1 MDMSILLNIATL
13 IVAIICGWFLKSYFP
28 KYMEEK
34 GKNLATKEDIGEI
47 TTIIESVKT
56 QLTRDTEVLK
66 ADLSLKNQNLFS
78 IKTEERKALID
89 FHTKYSAWLSAISNS
104 NLTGYDL
111 SNYSEMNNIG
121 KYINERKMNYEL
133 AEGLITLF
141 MHDADFM
148 ILKKKI
154 VVGAIEME
162 HINSKYCIELK
173 GLFADANF
181 KINSTPIENQGEI
194 YKEMYDKNLK
204 ILSNFHKDHLEK
216 YAILQP
222 EWADMTKL
230 IKQRVEKAIV

>member
-1 MDMSILLNIATL
+1 MDMSILLNAATL
-13 IVAIICGWFLKSYFP
+13 LVAIICGWFLKSYFP

-56 QLTRDTEVLK
+56 QLARDTEVLK

-89 FHTKYSAWLSAISNS
+89 FHTKYSAWVSSITNS

-111 SNYSEMNNIG
+111 SNYLEMNNIG

-141 MHDADFM
+141 MHDDDFM
-148 ILKKKI
+148 MLKKKI

-173 GLFADANF
+173 GLFALSNL
-181 KINSTPIENQGEI
+181 KINSTPIENQGDI
-194 YKEMYDKNLK
+194 YKEMYDKSFK
-204 ILSNFHKDHLEK
+204 ILSDFQREQLEK
-216 YAILQP
+216 HAILQP
-222 EWADMTKL
+222 DWANMTKL
-230 IKQRVEKAIV
+230 IKQRVEKTIV